1 MNCPDIKNKIEQGI
15 IEKSTLPIEISEH
28 IMGCADCHAYYESE
42 KAFARMISDEFKA
55 LPIPKP
61 QLEQL
66 LAARKPIRLKRLMI
80 TLSSAAAILLAAAS
94 VFSLL
99 QTPASGT
106 QKLYTTDGASII
118 ASPDSDLII
127 QPASRQVILKE
138 SGELY
143 VTVDKDHNN
152 PFQLITSAGTIL
164 VHGTEFSVSVKEEEV
179 GPYKIKTSVLIY
191 VTKGAVQLTTTMG
204 DALGQSGET
213 LYAEDSSA
221 PLVCKN

>member
-1 MNCPDIKNKIEQGI
+1 MNCSDIKNKIEQSI
-15 IEKSTLPIEISEH
+15 IEKSSLPMEISEH
-28 IMGCADCHAYYESE
+28 IMGCADCHSYYESE
-42 KAFARMISDEFKA
+42 QAFARMISDEFKS
-55 LPIPKP
+55 LPIPTP

-66 LAARKPIRLKRLMI
+66 LTARKPVRLKRLMI
-80 TLSSAAAILLAAAS
+80 ALSSTAAILLAAAS

-99 QTPASGT
+99 QTPAVGT
-106 QKLYTTDGASII
+106 QKLYATDGARII
-118 ASPDSDLII
+118 ASPDSELII

-138 SGELY
+138 SGDLY
-143 VTVDKDHNN
+143 ITVGKDHDK

-179 GPYKIKTSVLIY
+179 EPYKIKTSVLIY
-191 VTKGAVQLTTTMG
+191 VTKGTVQLTTTMG

-221 PLVCKN
+221 PLVCRN